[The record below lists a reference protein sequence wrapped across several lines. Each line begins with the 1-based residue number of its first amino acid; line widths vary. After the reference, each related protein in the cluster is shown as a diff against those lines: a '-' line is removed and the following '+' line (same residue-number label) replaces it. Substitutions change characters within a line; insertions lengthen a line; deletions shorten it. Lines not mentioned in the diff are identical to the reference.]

1 MVKVSNLG
9 YPRLGEN
16 REWKKLIEFYW
27 AGDILQEELRAQAK
41 DLRLEFLKKQADA
54 GLDFIPVGDFSLYDH
69 ILDLSV
75 QFGVIPKRFAKEEIN
90 LDLYFSIARGNKD
103 NVASSMKKW
112 FNTNYHYIVPEWSGV
127 KPQLTNTRLLDLY
140 LEAKEVVGD
149 KAKPVITGP
158 ITYVALSSEVGDFTV
173 AVKKLLPLYKQVFV
187 ELVEAGAT
195 YIQVDEPIFV
205 TDEGAD
211 LLEAAKDVY
220 AYFAKEVPEA
230 KLIFQTYFEAL
241 IDAKDL
247 SELSVA
253 AFGLDFVQGFNE
265 NLEAIEAGYFANKEV
280 FAGVVDGRNIWATD
294 FVKTSALLEKI
305 QANVKTLVVQPSCSL
320 LHVPVTTKNET
331 ELEPVLKNGLAFA
344 DEKLQ
349 ELKLL
354 SQRLDGEESDAYK
367 QHVVDFDA
375 LQAADFRNV
384 TLENL
389 DDVATERVDY
399 KVRRQ
404 VQQEKLG
411 LPILPTTTIGSF
423 PQSPEVRRT
432 RLAWKRGNISD
443 VEYEDFI
450 KSEIAR
456 WIQIQEDLDIDVLVH
471 GEFERVDMVEFFGQK
486 LAGFTTTK
494 LGWVQSYG
502 SRAVKPPIIYGDVK
516 HIQPLTVQETVYAQ
530 SLTDRPVKGMLTGPI
545 TITNWS
551 FERSDI
557 SRADLFNQIGLAIK
571 DEIKLLEDAGIAII
585 QVDEA
590 ALREGLPLRKS
601 KQQAYL
607 DDAVHAFHVATS
619 SVKEETQIH
628 THMCYSKFNEIID
641 SIRALDADVISIET
655 SRSHGDVIESFE
667 TAVYP
672 LGIGLGVYDIHSPRV
687 PTKEEVIANIERP
700 LRQLSLEQFWV
711 NPDCGLKTRRE
722 PETVA
727 ALEVLVAAAKEVRAK
742 YGKEERLCYVTIIRT
757 FKNRYSGSRR
767 CYGNSSL
774 RQWS

>member
-27 AGDILQEELRAQAK
+27 AGDILQAELRAQAK

-90 LDLYFSIARGNKD
+90 LDLYFAIARGNKD

-247 SELSVA
+247 SELPVA
-253 AFGLDFVQGFNE
+253 AFGLDFVKGFNE
-265 NLEAIEAGYFANKEV
+265 NLEAIEAGYFTDKDV

-502 SRAVKPPIIYGDVK
+502 SRAVKPPVIYGDVK

-727 ALEVLVAAAKEVRAK
+727 ALEVLVAATKEVRAK
-742 YGKEERLCYVTIIRT
+742 YGK
-757 FKNRYSGSRR
+757 
-767 CYGNSSL
+767 
-774 RQWS
+774 

>member
-16 REWKKLIEFYW
+16 REWKKLIELYW

-54 GLDFIPVGDFSLYDH
+54 GHDFIPVGDFSLYDH

-90 LDLYFSIARGNKD
+90 LDLYFAIARGNKD

-241 IDAKDL
+241 IDPKDL
-247 SELSVA
+247 SELPVA
-253 AFGLDFVQGFNE
+253 AFGLDFVHGLDE
-265 NLEAIEAGYFANKEV
+265 NLEAIEAGYFTDKDV

-320 LHVPVTTKNET
+320 LHVQVTTKNET

-354 SQRLDGEESDAYK
+354 SQRLDGEESDVYK

-727 ALEVLVAAAKEVRAK
+727 ALEVLVAATKEVRAK
-742 YGKEERLCYVTIIRT
+742 YGK
-757 FKNRYSGSRR
+757 
-767 CYGNSSL
+767 
-774 RQWS
+774 

>member
-354 SQRLDGEESDAYK
+354 SQRLDGEESDVYK

-432 RLAWKRGNISD
+432 RLAWKRGNVSD

-742 YGKEERLCYVTIIRT
+742 YGK
-757 FKNRYSGSRR
+757 
-767 CYGNSSL
+767 
-774 RQWS
+774 

>member
-1 MVKVSNLG
+1 MIKVSNLG

-16 REWKKLIEFYW
+16 REWKKLIESYW
-27 AGDILQEELRAQAK
+27 AGDISQEELQAQAK

-75 QFGVIPKRFAKEEIN
+75 QFGIIPKRFAKEEIN
-90 LDLYFSIARGNKD
+90 LDLYFAIARGNKD

-158 ITYVALSSEVGDFTV
+158 ITYVALSSEIDDFTA
-173 AVKKLLPLYKQVFV
+173 AVKKLLPLYKQVFA

-211 LLEAAKDVY
+211 LLEAAKYVY
-220 AYFAKEVPEA
+220 DYFDKEVPEA

-247 SELSVA
+247 SELPVA
-253 AFGLDFVQGFNE
+253 AFGLDFVHGLDE
-265 NLEAIEAGYFANKEV
+265 NLEAIEAGYFTDKDV

-305 QANVKTLVVQPSCSL
+305 QANVKTLLVQPSCSL

-349 ELKLL
+349 EIKLL

-367 QHVVDFDA
+367 QHVADFDA

-443 VEYEDFI
+443 AEYEDFI

-456 WIQIQEDLDIDVLVH
+456 WIKIQEDLDIDVLVH

-516 HIQPLTVQETVYAQ
+516 HIQPLTVKETVYAQ

-727 ALEVLVAAAKEVRAK
+727 ALEVLVAATKEVRAK
-742 YGKEERLCYVTIIRT
+742 YGK
-757 FKNRYSGSRR
+757 
-767 CYGNSSL
+767 
-774 RQWS
+774 

>member
-75 QFGVIPKRFAKEEIN
+75 QFGVIPKRFAKEETN
-90 LDLYFSIARGNKD
+90 LDLYFAIARGNKD

-411 LPILPTTTIGSF
+411 LPILPTTTVGSF

-742 YGKEERLCYVTIIRT
+742 YGK
-757 FKNRYSGSRR
+757 
-767 CYGNSSL
+767 
-774 RQWS
+774 

>member
-27 AGDILQEELRAQAK
+27 AGDILQAELRAQAK

-90 LDLYFSIARGNKD
+90 LDLYFAIARGNKD

-247 SELSVA
+247 SELPVA

-265 NLEAIEAGYFANKEV
+265 NLEAIEAGYFTDKDV

-727 ALEVLVAAAKEVRAK
+727 ALEVLVAATKEVRAK
-742 YGKEERLCYVTIIRT
+742 YGK
-757 FKNRYSGSRR
+757 
-767 CYGNSSL
+767 
-774 RQWS
+774 

>member
-16 REWKKLIEFYW
+16 REWKKLIELYW

-90 LDLYFSIARGNKD
+90 LDLYFAIARGNKD

-173 AVKKLLPLYKQVFV
+173 AVKKLLPFYKQVFV

-247 SELSVA
+247 SELPVA
-253 AFGLDFVQGFNE
+253 AFGLDFVHGLDE
-265 NLEAIEAGYFANKEV
+265 NLEAIEAGYFTDKDV

-367 QHVVDFDA
+367 QHVADFDA

-742 YGKEERLCYVTIIRT
+742 YGK
-757 FKNRYSGSRR
+757 
-767 CYGNSSL
+767 
-774 RQWS
+774 

>member
-16 REWKKLIEFYW
+16 REWKKLIESYW
-27 AGDILQEELRAQAK
+27 AGNVSQDELQAQAK
-41 DLRLEFLKKQADA
+41 ELRLSFLKKQADA
-54 GLDFIPVGDFSLYDH
+54 GLDLIPVGDFSLYDH

-75 QFGVIPKRFAKEEIN
+75 QFGVIPNRFAKEEIN
-90 LDLYFSIARGNKD
+90 LDLFFAIGRGNKE

-112 FNTNYHYIVPEWSGV
+112 FNTNYHYIVPEWSKV
-127 KPQLTNTRLLDLY
+127 KPHLTNTRLLDLY

-158 ITYVALSSEVGDFTV
+158 ITYVALSAEVSDFTS
-173 AVKKLLPLYKQVFV
+173 AVKKLLPLYKQVFT

-205 TDEGAD
+205 TDQGVD
-211 LLEAAKDVY
+211 LLEAAKCVY
-220 AYFAKEVPEA
+220 AYFAKEVPQA
-230 KLIFQTYFEAL
+230 KIIFQTYFEAL
-241 IDAKDL
+241 IDAKEL
-247 SELSVA
+247 SELPVA
-253 AFGLDFVQGFNE
+253 AFGLDFVHGLDE
-265 NLEAIEAGYFANKEV
+265 NLEAVEAGYFENKEV

-294 FVKTSALLEKI
+294 FEKRSELLEKL
-305 QANVKTLVVQPSCSL
+305 QAKVGNLVIQPSCSL

-331 ELEPVLKNGLAFA
+331 DLDPVLKNGLAFA

-349 ELKLL
+349 ELELL
-354 SQRLDGEESDAYK
+354 CQYLDGQETEAYK
-367 QHVVDFDA
+367 QHVADFDA

-384 TLENL
+384 TLESL
-389 DDVATERVDY
+389 DNVPTERVDY
-399 KVRRQ
+399 KIRRK

-411 LPILPTTTIGSF
+411 LPTLPTTTIGSF
-423 PQSPEVRRT
+423 PQSPEIRRT
-432 RLAWKRGNISD
+432 RLAWKRGDISD
-443 VEYEDFI
+443 AEYEEFI

-456 WIQIQEDLDIDVLVH
+456 WIKIQEDLDIDVLVH

-516 HIQPLTVQETVYAQ
+516 HIQPLSVKEVVYAQ

-590 ALREGLPLRKS
+590 ALREGLPLRKA
-601 KQQAYL
+601 KQKAYL
-607 DDAVHAFHVATS
+607 DDAVHAFRIATS
-619 SVKEETQIH
+619 SVKNDTQVH
-628 THMCYSKFNEIID
+628 THMCYSKFNEIIN
-641 SIRALDADVISIET
+641 SIRDLDADVISIET

-687 PTKEEVIANIERP
+687 PSKEEVIANIERP

-722 PETVA
+722 PETIA
-727 ALEVLVAAAKEVRAK
+727 SLKVLVEATKEVRAK
-742 YGKEERLCYVTIIRT
+742 YGK
-757 FKNRYSGSRR
+757 
-767 CYGNSSL
+767 
-774 RQWS
+774 

>member
-354 SQRLDGEESDAYK
+354 SQRLDGEESDVYK

-742 YGKEERLCYVTIIRT
+742 YGK
-757 FKNRYSGSRR
+757 
-767 CYGNSSL
+767 
-774 RQWS
+774 

>member
-75 QFGVIPKRFAKEEIN
+75 QFGVIPKRFAKEETN
-90 LDLYFSIARGNKD
+90 LDLYFAIARGKKD

-112 FNTNYHYIVPEWSGV
+112 FNTNYHDIVPEWSGV

-247 SELSVA
+247 SELPVA

-411 LPILPTTTIGSF
+411 LPILPTTTVGSF

-557 SRADLFNQIGLAIK
+557 SRADLFNQISLAIK

-742 YGKEERLCYVTIIRT
+742 YGK
-757 FKNRYSGSRR
+757 
-767 CYGNSSL
+767 
-774 RQWS
+774 

>member
-502 SRAVKPPIIYGDVK
+502 SRAVKPPVIYGDVK

-687 PTKEEVIANIERP
+687 PTQEEVIANIERP

-727 ALEVLVAAAKEVRAK
+727 ALEVLVAATKEVRAK
-742 YGKEERLCYVTIIRT
+742 YGK
-757 FKNRYSGSRR
+757 
-767 CYGNSSL
+767 
-774 RQWS
+774 

>member
-16 REWKKLIEFYW
+16 REWKKLIESYW
-27 AGDILQEELRAQAK
+27 AGDISQEELQAQAK

-75 QFGVIPKRFAKEEIN
+75 QFGIIPKRFAKEEIN
-90 LDLYFSIARGNKD
+90 LDLYFAIARGNKD

-158 ITYVALSSEVGDFTV
+158 ITYVALSSEIDDFTA
-173 AVKKLLPLYKQVFV
+173 AVKKLLPLYKQVFA

-211 LLEAAKDVY
+211 LLEAAKYVY
-220 AYFAKEVPEA
+220 DYFDKEVLEA

-247 SELSVA
+247 SELPVA
-253 AFGLDFVQGFNE
+253 AFGLDFVHGLDE
-265 NLEAIEAGYFANKEV
+265 NLEAIEAGYFTDKDV

-305 QANVKTLVVQPSCSL
+305 QANVKTLLVQPSCSL

-331 ELEPVLKNGLAFA
+331 ELEPILKNGLAFA

-349 ELKLL
+349 EIKLL

-367 QHVVDFDA
+367 QHVADFDA

-443 VEYEDFI
+443 AEYEDFI

-456 WIQIQEDLDIDVLVH
+456 WIKIQEDLDIDVLVH

-516 HIQPLTVQETVYAQ
+516 HIQPLTVKETVYAQ

-722 PETVA
+722 QETVA
-727 ALEVLVAAAKEVRAK
+727 ALEVLVAATKEVRAK
-742 YGKEERLCYVTIIRT
+742 YGK
-757 FKNRYSGSRR
+757 
-767 CYGNSSL
+767 
-774 RQWS
+774 

>member
-1 MVKVSNLG
+1 M
-9 YPRLGEN
+9 E
-16 REWKKLIEFYW
+16 KLIEFYW

-432 RLAWKRGNISD
+432 RLAWKRGNVSD

-742 YGKEERLCYVTIIRT
+742 YGK
-757 FKNRYSGSRR
+757 
-767 CYGNSSL
+767 
-774 RQWS
+774 

>member
-16 REWKKLIEFYW
+16 REWKKLIESYW
-27 AGDILQEELRAQAK
+27 AGNVSQDELQAQAK
-41 DLRLEFLKKQADA
+41 ELRLSFLKKQADA
-54 GLDFIPVGDFSLYDH
+54 GLDLIPVGDFSLYDH

-75 QFGVIPKRFAKEEIN
+75 QFGVIPNRFAKEEIN
-90 LDLYFSIARGNKD
+90 LDLFFAIARGNKE

-112 FNTNYHYIVPEWSGV
+112 FNTNYHYIVPEWSKV
-127 KPQLTNTRLLDLY
+127 KPHLTNTRLLDLY

-158 ITYVALSSEVGDFTV
+158 ITYVALSAEVSDFTS
-173 AVKKLLPLYKQVFV
+173 AVKKLLPLYKQVFT

-205 TDEGAD
+205 TDEGVD
-211 LLEAAKDVY
+211 LLEAAKCVY
-220 AYFAKEVPEA
+220 AYFAKEVPQA
-230 KLIFQTYFEAL
+230 KIIFQTYFEAL
-241 IDAKDL
+241 IDAKEL
-247 SELSVA
+247 SELPVA
-253 AFGLDFVQGFNE
+253 AFGLDFVHGLDE
-265 NLEAIEAGYFANKEV
+265 NLEAVEAGYFENKEV

-294 FVKTSALLEKI
+294 FEKRSELLEKL
-305 QANVKTLVVQPSCSL
+305 QAKVGNLVIQPSCSL

-331 ELEPVLKNGLAFA
+331 DLDPVLKNGLAFA

-349 ELKLL
+349 ELELL
-354 SQRLDGEESDAYK
+354 SQYLDGQETEAYK
-367 QHVVDFDA
+367 QHVADFDA

-384 TLENL
+384 TLESL
-389 DDVATERVDY
+389 DNVPTERVDY
-399 KVRRQ
+399 KIRRK

-411 LPILPTTTIGSF
+411 LPTLPTTTIGSF
-423 PQSPEVRRT
+423 PQSPEIRRT
-432 RLAWKRGNISD
+432 RLAWKRGDISD
-443 VEYEDFI
+443 AEYEEFI

-456 WIQIQEDLDIDVLVH
+456 WIKIQEDLDIDVLVH

-516 HIQPLTVQETVYAQ
+516 HIQPLSVKEVVYAQ

-590 ALREGLPLRKS
+590 ALREGLPLRKA
-601 KQQAYL
+601 KQKAYL
-607 DDAVHAFHVATS
+607 DDAVHAFRIATS
-619 SVKEETQIH
+619 SVKDDTQIH

-641 SIRALDADVISIET
+641 SIRDLDADVISIET

-687 PTKEEVIANIERP
+687 PSKEEVIANIERP

-722 PETVA
+722 PETIA
-727 ALEVLVAAAKEVRAK
+727 ALEVLVEATKKVRAK
-742 YGKEERLCYVTIIRT
+742 YGK
-757 FKNRYSGSRR
+757 
-767 CYGNSSL
+767 
-774 RQWS
+774 

>member
-27 AGDILQEELRAQAK
+27 AGDILQAELRAQAK

-54 GLDFIPVGDFSLYDH
+54 GLDFIPVGDFSLYDP

-90 LDLYFSIARGNKD
+90 LDLYFAIARGNKD

-247 SELSVA
+247 SELPVA

-265 NLEAIEAGYFANKEV
+265 NLEAIEAGYFTDKDV

-502 SRAVKPPIIYGDVK
+502 SRAVKPPVIYGDVK

-742 YGKEERLCYVTIIRT
+742 YGK
-757 FKNRYSGSRR
+757 
-767 CYGNSSL
+767 
-774 RQWS
+774 

>member
-16 REWKKLIEFYW
+16 REWKKLIELYW

-54 GLDFIPVGDFSLYDH
+54 GHDFIPVGDFSLYDH

-90 LDLYFSIARGNKD
+90 LDLYFAIARGNKD

-241 IDAKDL
+241 IDPKDL
-247 SELSVA
+247 SELPVA
-253 AFGLDFVQGFNE
+253 AFGLDFVHGLDE
-265 NLEAIEAGYFANKEV
+265 NLEAIEAGYFTDKDV

-456 WIQIQEDLDIDVLVH
+456 WIKIQEDLDIDVLVH

-727 ALEVLVAAAKEVRAK
+727 ALEVLVAATKEVRAK
-742 YGKEERLCYVTIIRT
+742 YGK
-757 FKNRYSGSRR
+757 
-767 CYGNSSL
+767 
-774 RQWS
+774 

>member
-450 KSEIAR
+450 KSGIAR

-742 YGKEERLCYVTIIRT
+742 YGK
-757 FKNRYSGSRR
+757 
-767 CYGNSSL
+767 
-774 RQWS
+774 

>member
-27 AGDILQEELRAQAK
+27 AGDILQAELRAQAK

-90 LDLYFSIARGNKD
+90 LDLYFAIARGNKD

-247 SELSVA
+247 SELPVA

-265 NLEAIEAGYFANKEV
+265 NLEAIEAGYFTDKDV

-742 YGKEERLCYVTIIRT
+742 YGK
-757 FKNRYSGSRR
+757 
-767 CYGNSSL
+767 
-774 RQWS
+774 

>member
-1 MVKVSNLG
+1 MG

-247 SELSVA
+247 SELPVA

-742 YGKEERLCYVTIIRT
+742 YGK
-757 FKNRYSGSRR
+757 
-767 CYGNSSL
+767 
-774 RQWS
+774 

>member
-247 SELSVA
+247 SELPVA

-389 DDVATERVDY
+389 DDVASERVDY

-742 YGKEERLCYVTIIRT
+742 YGK
-757 FKNRYSGSRR
+757 
-767 CYGNSSL
+767 
-774 RQWS
+774 

>member
-16 REWKKLIEFYW
+16 REWKKLIESYW
-27 AGDILQEELRAQAK
+27 AGNVSQDELQAQAK
-41 DLRLEFLKKQADA
+41 ELRLSFLKKQADA
-54 GLDFIPVGDFSLYDH
+54 GLDLIPVGDFSLYDH

-75 QFGVIPKRFAKEEIN
+75 QFGVIPNRFAKEEIN
-90 LDLYFSIARGNKD
+90 LDLFFAIARGNKE

-112 FNTNYHYIVPEWSGV
+112 FNTNYHYIVPEWSKV
-127 KPQLTNTRLLDLY
+127 KPHLTNTRLLDLY

-158 ITYVALSSEVGDFTV
+158 ITYVALSAEVSDFTS
-173 AVKKLLPLYKQVFV
+173 AVKKLLPLYKQVFT

-205 TDEGAD
+205 TDEGVD
-211 LLEAAKDVY
+211 LLEAAKCVY
-220 AYFAKEVPEA
+220 AYFAKEVPQA
-230 KLIFQTYFEAL
+230 KIIFQTYFEAL
-241 IDAKDL
+241 IDAKEL
-247 SELSVA
+247 SELPVA
-253 AFGLDFVQGFNE
+253 AFGLDFVHGLDE
-265 NLEAIEAGYFANKEV
+265 NLEAVEAGYFENKEV

-294 FVKTSALLEKI
+294 FEKRSELLEKL
-305 QANVKTLVVQPSCSL
+305 QAKVGNLVIQPSCSL

-331 ELEPVLKNGLAFA
+331 DLDPVLKNGLAFA

-349 ELKLL
+349 ELELL
-354 SQRLDGEESDAYK
+354 SQYLDGQETEAYK
-367 QHVVDFDA
+367 QHVADFDA

-384 TLENL
+384 TLESL
-389 DDVATERVDY
+389 DNVPTERVDY
-399 KVRRQ
+399 KIRRK

-411 LPILPTTTIGSF
+411 LPTLPTTTIGSF
-423 PQSPEVRRT
+423 PQSPEIRRT
-432 RLAWKRGNISD
+432 RLAWKRGDISD
-443 VEYEDFI
+443 AEYEEFI

-456 WIQIQEDLDIDVLVH
+456 WIKIQEDLDIDVLVH

-516 HIQPLTVQETVYAQ
+516 HIQPLSVKEVVYAQ

-590 ALREGLPLRKS
+590 ALREGLPLRKA
-601 KQQAYL
+601 KQKAYL
-607 DDAVHAFHVATS
+607 DDAVHAFRIATS
-619 SVKEETQIH
+619 SVKDDTQIH

-641 SIRALDADVISIET
+641 SIRDLDADVISIET

-687 PTKEEVIANIERP
+687 PSKEEVIANIERP

-722 PETVA
+722 PETIA
-727 ALEVLVAAAKEVRAK
+727 SLKVLVEATKEVRAK
-742 YGKEERLCYVTIIRT
+742 YGK
-757 FKNRYSGSRR
+757 
-767 CYGNSSL
+767 
-774 RQWS
+774 

>member
-16 REWKKLIEFYW
+16 REWKKLIELYW

-432 RLAWKRGNISD
+432 RLAWKRGNVSD

-742 YGKEERLCYVTIIRT
+742 YGK
-757 FKNRYSGSRR
+757 
-767 CYGNSSL
+767 
-774 RQWS
+774 

>member
-16 REWKKLIEFYW
+16 REWKKLIESYW
-27 AGDILQEELRAQAK
+27 VGNISQDELQAQAK
-41 DLRLEFLKKQADA
+41 ELRLSFLKKQADA
-54 GLDFIPVGDFSLYDH
+54 GLDLIPVGDFSLYDH

-75 QFGVIPKRFAKEEIN
+75 QFGVIPNRFAKEDIN
-90 LDLYFSIARGNKD
+90 LDLFFAIARGNKE

-112 FNTNYHYIVPEWSGV
+112 FNTNYHYIVPEWTKV
-127 KPQLTNTRLLDLY
+127 KPHLTNTRLLDLY

-158 ITYVALSSEVGDFTV
+158 ITYVALSAEVSDFTS
-173 AVKKLLPLYKQVFV
+173 AVKKLLPLYKQVFT

-211 LLEAAKDVY
+211 LLEAAKCVY
-220 AYFAKEVPEA
+220 AYFAKEVPQA
-230 KLIFQTYFEAL
+230 KIIFQTYFEAL
-241 IDAKDL
+241 IDAKEL
-247 SELSVA
+247 SELPVA
-253 AFGLDFVQGFNE
+253 AFGLDFVHGLEE
-265 NLEAIEAGYFANKEV
+265 NLEAIEAGYFEGKEV

-294 FVKTSALLEKI
+294 FVKTSALLKKI
-305 QANVKTLVVQPSCSL
+305 QEKVGNLVIQPSCSL

-331 ELEPVLKNGLAFA
+331 ALDPVLKNGLAFA

-349 ELKLL
+349 ELELL
-354 SQRLDGEESDAYK
+354 SQYLDGQETEAYK
-367 QHVVDFDA
+367 QHVADFDA

-384 TLENL
+384 TLERL
-389 DDVATERVDY
+389 DNVPTERVDY
-399 KVRRQ
+399 KIRRK

-411 LPILPTTTIGSF
+411 LPTLPTTTIGSF
-423 PQSPEVRRT
+423 PQSPEIRRT
-432 RLAWKRGNISD
+432 RLAWKRGDISD
-443 VEYEDFI
+443 AEYEEFI

-456 WIQIQEDLDIDVLVH
+456 WIKIQEDLDLDVLVH

-516 HIQPLTVQETVYAQ
+516 HIQPLSVKEVVYAQ

-590 ALREGLPLRKS
+590 ALREGLPLRKA
-601 KQQAYL
+601 KQKAYL
-607 DDAVHAFHVATS
+607 DDAVHAFRIATS
-619 SVKEETQIH
+619 SVKDDTQIH

-641 SIRALDADVISIET
+641 SIRDLDADVISIET

-687 PTKEEVIANIERP
+687 PSKEEVIANIERP

-727 ALEVLVAAAKEVRAK
+727 ALKVLVEATKEVRAK
-742 YGKEERLCYVTIIRT
+742 YRK
-757 FKNRYSGSRR
+757 
-767 CYGNSSL
+767 
-774 RQWS
+774 

>member
-27 AGDILQEELRAQAK
+27 AGDILQEELQAK

-742 YGKEERLCYVTIIRT
+742 YGK
-757 FKNRYSGSRR
+757 
-767 CYGNSSL
+767 
-774 RQWS
+774 

>member
-247 SELSVA
+247 SELPVA

-367 QHVVDFDA
+367 QHVADFDA

-742 YGKEERLCYVTIIRT
+742 YGK
-757 FKNRYSGSRR
+757 
-767 CYGNSSL
+767 
-774 RQWS
+774 

>member
-27 AGDILQEELRAQAK
+27 AGDILQAELRAQAK

-90 LDLYFSIARGNKD
+90 LDLYFAIARGNKD

-247 SELSVA
+247 SELPVA

-265 NLEAIEAGYFANKEV
+265 NLEAIEAGYFTDKDV

-502 SRAVKPPIIYGDVK
+502 SRAVKPPVIYGDVK

-727 ALEVLVAAAKEVRAK
+727 ALEVLVAATKEVRAK
-742 YGKEERLCYVTIIRT
+742 YGK
-757 FKNRYSGSRR
+757 
-767 CYGNSSL
+767 
-774 RQWS
+774 

>member
-432 RLAWKRGNISD
+432 RLAWKRGNVSD

-742 YGKEERLCYVTIIRT
+742 YGK
-757 FKNRYSGSRR
+757 
-767 CYGNSSL
+767 
-774 RQWS
+774 

>member
-27 AGDILQEELRAQAK
+27 AGDILQAELRAQAK

-90 LDLYFSIARGNKD
+90 LDLYFAIARGNKD

-247 SELSVA
+247 SELPVA
-253 AFGLDFVQGFNE
+253 AFGLDFVHGLDE
-265 NLEAIEAGYFANKEV
+265 NLEAIEAGYFTDKDV

-367 QHVVDFDA
+367 QHVADFDA

-727 ALEVLVAAAKEVRAK
+727 ALEVLVAAAKEVRVK
-742 YGKEERLCYVTIIRT
+742 YGK
-757 FKNRYSGSRR
+757 
-767 CYGNSSL
+767 
-774 RQWS
+774 